1 MMATTHAL
9 VGMTLLSVTGLFAPE
24 YLPVAVA
31 GGAVGGIL
39 PDLDLVGNHRRTLH
53 FPVLYSASAL
63 VWGIVAVVLPATLTV
78 ALAVILLSAA
88 LHSAMDALGGG
99 LEVKPWKGTSDR
111 AVYSHYHDR
120 WVQPRRWIRYDG
132 APEDVALAAGL
143 AGVLILSFDGWI
155 QTVALALLAVSV
167 VYSLCRKPLVTAG
180 EYLVARL
187 PARVLDRIP
196 FQFTE
201 DLA

>member
-9 VGMTLLSVTGLFAPE
+9 MGMGLLSATGLFAPE

-31 GGAVGGIL
+31 GGAVGGII
-39 PDLDLVGNHRRTLH
+39 PDLDLLGNHRRTLH
-53 FPVLYSASAL
+53 FPVLYSAGALAL
-63 VWGIVAVVLPATLTV
+63 VAIAATVPTILTV
-78 ALAVILLSAA
+78 GLAAVLLSAA

-120 WVQPRRWIRYDG
+120 WLAPRRWIRYDG
-132 APEDVALAAGL
+132 APEDVALAGVL
-143 AGVLILSFDGWI
+143 AGVLVLTFAGPI
-155 QTVALALLAVSV
+155 QTAALAFLAISV
-167 VYSLCRKPLVTAG
+167 VYGLCRKPLVVAG
-180 EYLVARL
+180 EYLVERL
-187 PARVLDRIP
+187 PQHVLDRIP

-201 DLA
+201 DLS